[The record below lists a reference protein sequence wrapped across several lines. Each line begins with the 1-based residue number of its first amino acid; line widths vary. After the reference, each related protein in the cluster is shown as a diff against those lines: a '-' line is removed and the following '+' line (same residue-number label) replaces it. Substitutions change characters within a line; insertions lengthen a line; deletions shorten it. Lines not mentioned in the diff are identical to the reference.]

1 MRTKILFTQLSKQV
15 LGEYFNSKKMTT
27 IKLIYIANI
36 IVAGWIGITSLFFPK
51 LSSATI
57 FQNSYQTTDIIRLVG
72 CLWLAIAILSVLGL
86 WRPLTFSPVLLLQ
99 LIYKGSWLL
108 VVAIP
113 AIKNNQ
119 PYPSGMATFF
129 FVWVLVLPFVIPWT
143 EWTR

>member
-1 MRTKILFTQLSKQV
+1 MII
-15 LGEYFNSKKMTT
+15 

-51 LSSATI
+51 LSSASI

-86 WRPLTFSPVLLLQ
+86 WRPISFSPILLVQ
-99 LIYKGSWLL
+99 LIYKGTWLL

-113 AIKNNQ
+113 AIKNNH
-119 PYPSGMATFF
+119 PYPSGMALFF
-129 FVWVLVLPFVIPWT
+129 LVWVLVLPFVIPWT